1 MAEPNFIYK
10 ITILELLKRSGFPL
24 SNSQVT
30 DFFLEGNLTD
40 YFTAQQA
47 INDDVDAGLVVSK
60 KDHNNTTYAITDEG
74 IKTLELFK
82 EKITPALSKDINK
95 YLKINS
101 IAMKEENSYKATFFK
116 ADRGGYVV
124 QLRITENDV
133 PTMDLSFHVGTK
145 EQAETLC
152 NNWKVKSD
160 EVYESIMDILMG

>member
-1 MAEPNFIYK
+1 MAEPNLIYK
-10 ITILELLKRSGFPL
+10 ITILELLHRSGFPL
-24 SNSQVT
+24 SNSQIT

-47 INDDVDAGLVVSK
+47 ISDDEEAGLILSK
-60 KDHNNTTYAITDEG
+60 TNHNNTTYSITDEG
-74 IKTLELFK
+74 EKTLELFK
-82 EKITPALSKDINK
+82 EKISPALSKDINK

-101 IAMKEENSYKATFFK
+101 ISMKEENSYKATYFK

-133 PTMDLSFHVGTK
+133 TTMDLSFHVATK

-152 NNWKVKSD
+152 NNWKVRSD
-160 EVYESIMDILMG
+160 DVYAAVLDILMG